1 MRIKWDQYE
10 TALLIETF
18 WKIEEAHEKKSEL
31 IEKLSHTLRKIAV
44 NRGIEIDA
52 VYRNVNGISM
62 QLAPIAHAFF
72 PDRPTLTTSTM
83 FQKMVQMYNNDRKG
97 FNSILS
103 EAHKLAGDEMGMEE
117 SITNSF
123 RAWLESKDIKRYSV
137 QSLIQSLE
145 SVSDYCIRRGLIT
158 IAIWNMDNPDEFIKA
173 MYKMLAERSF
183 NIVYRVDRPIIERAI
198 SLYKSYLEEGKA
210 QEQAEES
217 LDAKVTDSVA
227 NDEEGLLQSTEIEQV
242 LDSHYPYGFNYSSP
256 IELMRFRKSYA
267 NDIGSECVDESEE
280 LIKRIKGAGIE
291 FSGKIYVVKKE
302 TIQHIVDIIDQ
313 QIDLGRSIFYYESLF
328 STNEEWMFDERIVSE
343 EMLKSVL
350 IKELSDFQYKSNYFL
365 TQKNRCTEKEALI
378 REISFVWGDYTLR
391 TFSEL
396 DNELPY
402 VPLHKIKYALTVG
415 EEFVWNSFETYTRIG
430 QFVIT
435 ENQLEEIESKAAAL
449 CDEKG
454 SASFDEIIT
463 DDVVAEN
470 FELSETALNDIVFSK
485 ISNLFS
491 RNGKAVTRK
500 GENNNIA
507 SQVENY
513 CRARET
519 CTVEELNQLMIDLTG
534 EIRYPV
540 IVEAANS
547 VMVRIDKDSLVA
559 DSKITFDVEK
569 IDAVLNDMV
578 EGNVMGLKEFSSFA
592 TLPYCGFPWN
602 HFLLES
608 FCRRFSKRFRYAC
621 MTPNSNNAGA
631 IVRKECDAS
640 YHELMAEAVAHAN
653 VGLNEKDVFE
663 YLISSGLLLRKKYN
677 NMDDLIQRS
686 KDIREGRI

>member
-1 MRIKWDQYE
+1 MRVKWDEYE

-18 WKIEEAHEKKSEL
+18 WKIEEEHDKKNYL

-44 NRGIEIDA
+44 NKGLEIDD

-72 PDRPTLTTSTM
+72 PDRPTLTTSAM
-83 FQKMVQMYNNDRKG
+83 FQKMVHMYNDDREE
-97 FNSILS
+97 FNNILY
-103 EAHKLAGDEMGMEE
+103 EAHKMADEEIGVKE
-117 SITNSF
+117 SITNGF
-123 RAWLESKDIKRYSV
+123 QEWLENKDIKRYSG
-137 QSLIQSLE
+137 QALIENLE
-145 SVSDYCIRRGLIT
+145 SVSDYCIRHNLIATT
-158 IAIWNMDNPDEFIKA
+158 IWDIDDPDIFIKT
-173 MYKMLAERSF
+173 MYKMLAERPF
-183 NIVYRVDRPIIERAI
+183 NIVYRADRPIIERAI
-198 SLYKSYLEEGKA
+198 SLYKFFLEERKA
-210 QEQAEES
+210 KKQIEGSHDTELKDSES
-217 LDAKVTDSVA
+217 NYEDS
-227 NDEEGLLQSTEIEQV
+227 LLQMEIEQV

-256 IELMRFRKSYA
+256 IELMRFRKNYV
-267 NDIGSECVDESEE
+267 NDFGMECVDESDE
-280 LIKRIKGAGIE
+280 LVKRIKGAGIE

-302 TIQHIVDIIDQ
+302 TIKHITDIINQ

-328 STNEEWMFDERIVSE
+328 SANEEWMFDERIVSE
-343 EMLKSVL
+343 EMLKSIL
-350 IKELSDFQYKSNYFL
+350 IKELPDLQYKSNYFL
-365 TQKNRCTEKEALI
+365 AQKNRCTEKEALI
-378 REISFVWGDYTLR
+378 KDISFVWGNYTLR
-391 TFSEL
+391 TFNEL
-396 DNELPY
+396 DEELPC

-415 EEFVWNSFETYTRIG
+415 EGFIWNSFETYTKIES
-430 QFVIT
+430 FVIT
-435 ENQLEEIESKAAAL
+435 ENQLEEIELKAAAL
-449 CDEKG
+449 CDENG
-454 SASFDEIIT
+454 SASFDEIIP

-470 FELSETALNDIVFSK
+470 YELSETALNDIVFLK

-491 RNGKAVTRK
+491 KNGKAVTRK
-500 GENNNIA
+500 GENNDVA
-507 SQVENY
+507 SQVEKY
-513 CRARET
+513 CRTRET
-519 CTVEELNQLMIDLTG
+519 CTVGELNQLMIDLTG
-534 EIRYPV
+534 EIRYPI

-547 VMVRIDKDSLVA
+547 VMVRIDKDSLVT
-559 DSKITFDVEK
+559 DSKVSFDVEK

-578 EGNVMGLKEFSSFA
+578 VGNVMGMKEFSSFA

-608 FCRRFSKRFRYAC
+608 FCRRFSKQFRYTC